1 MSGTHHT
8 ATEEDEY
15 LAVVRRFCVKSIAPA
30 AAEIDRTDQWF
41 PDLMADAASLGLQSL
56 LIDDDGLFAPEHV
69 GLADRTTELI
79 ASYSPSVGIA
89 IGAARLH
96 SLMLAQFGSSAVR
109 DRWLKPILAAE
120 VFGSIGISES
130 GAGSDIRAGQTV
142 ARRDGGGWVLN
153 GAKAWTTLSPV
164 ADFTVVLAK
173 IDNADRDALMGMFL
187 VERGM
192 DGFSHGAN
200 EPLISYRGVPMAATY
215 FDDVWVPD
223 ENVLSAADGF
233 AGILQA
239 LNFARVEAA
248 ALGRGIMRGCLRHVA
263 AYAAERVVFE
273 RPLASHQATQLR
285 AANMAIRLEAARGLS
300 RSAAESFATGAPHP
314 QLCAA
319 AKAYAAEA
327 AMQSATEAVSLF
339 GGLGVTQQFEIERYF
354 RDAKATEIFDG
365 TGDVLALQVGRWA
378 LGRSDW

>member
-1 MSGTHHT
+1 MCGKDFM
-8 ATEEDEY
+8 ATEEGEY
-15 LAVVRRFCVKSIAPA
+15 LEVVRRFCAKSIAPA
-30 AAEIDRTDQWF
+30 AAEIDRTDRWF

-56 LIDDDGLFAPEHV
+56 LVDDDGLFVPENV

-79 ASYSPSVGIA
+79 ASYSASVGLA
-89 IGAARLH
+89 VGAARLH
-96 SLMLAQFGSSAVR
+96 SLMLARFGSPAVR
-109 DRWLKPILAAE
+109 DRWLKPILTAE
-120 VFGSIGISES
+120 AFGSMGISES

-173 IDNADRDALMGMFL
+173 IDNGGRDAPTGMFL

-192 DGFSHGAN
+192 DGFSHGAS
-200 EPLISYRGVPMAATY
+200 EPLISYRGVPMADTY
-215 FDDVWVPD
+215 FDDVWVPE
-223 ENVLSAADGF
+223 ENVLSAAGGF
-233 AGILQA
+233 AAILEA
-239 LNFARVEAA
+239 LNFARVEAS
-248 ALGRGIMRGCLRHVA
+248 ALGRGIIRGCLRHVA
-263 AYAAERVVFE
+263 AYAGERVVFE
-273 RPLASHQATQLR
+273 RPLASHQATQLH

-300 RSAAESFATGAPHP
+300 RSAAESFVKGAPHP

-319 AKAYAAEA
+319 AKAYAADA

-339 GGLGVTQQFEIERYF
+339 GAVGVTQQFEIERYF
-354 RDAKATEIFDG
+354 RDAKATQIFDG
-365 TGDVLALQVGRWA
+365 TGDVLALQVGKWA